1 MLLASF
7 LIFFGY
13 ASEDGESNESGLII
27 LRVRTA
33 LLEAS
38 KVEPLLKPLAL
49 LAWKSCLREKKRV
62 KHPFFRHA
70 GLN

>member
-1 MLLASF
+1 MLLASI

-13 ASEDGESNESGLII
+13 ALEDGESNESSLII

-38 KVEPLLKPLAL
+38 KVGPLLGPFAL
-49 LAWKSCLREKKRV
+49 LGNLA
-62 KHPFFRHA
+62 
-70 GLN
+70 

>member
-27 LRVRTA
+27 FRVRTA
-33 LLEAS
+33 LLEAF
-38 KVEPLLKPLAL
+38 KIGPLLGPLAL
-49 LAWKSCLREKKRV
+49 LGNLA
-62 KHPFFRHA
+62 
-70 GLN
+70 